1 MSFRRPLTRVLA
13 VVAVASV
20 FAVLTPSAALAAPH
34 DLDQDG
40 IRYEPYTWNFSSAP
54 FGVVSASY
62 SASGTTYTDAFD
74 SSAFS
79 VWSENELGESTDV
92 PTAASC
98 TNAQLTEADAGDLL
112 VSCDSVMSTI
122 GLTLQGEARIY
133 APGDMVRTLV
143 MVSNPTTSPI
153 GFSWSFDVDFYGGPA
168 QRATST
174 TPQLGEVEATATD
187 TWVYNAEDVS
197 LNSTLAWGM
206 TDAGL
211 PVERVREF
219 DSNQVVVVSDT
230 DVDGTQNTLEPG
242 ESLAFA
248 FFQKL
253 DPAGTAASRSELEP
267 NSDGLFLGADENLT
281 PTDDLGA
288 TGVSSTEAIQAAT
301 AEFAEFSERLSR
313 GIPEGVTVANWQ
325 PLPEAA
331 EDPELAVTGTN
342 NAVVITASI
351 LAAVLLLGGVVL
363 LVLRR
368 RSRAREPQ

>member
-13 VVAVASV
+13 VVAVTSV

-79 VWSENELGESTDV
+79 VWSENELGESTDA
-92 PTAASC
+92 PTAVSC
-98 TNAQLTEADAGDLL
+98 PNAQLTAADAGDFL
-112 VSCDSVMSTI
+112 VSCDSVTSTI
-122 GLTLQGEARIY
+122 GLTLEGEARIY

-143 MVSNPTTSPI
+143 VVSNPTPSPI
-153 GFSWSFDVDFYGGPA
+153 GFSWSFDVDFYGGTA

-174 TPQLGEVEATATD
+174 NPQLGEVGAAAVD
-187 TWVYNAEDVS
+187 TWVYNAQDAS
-197 LNSTLAWGM
+197 LNSILAWGT

-219 DSNQVVVVSDT
+219 DSSRVLVVSDT

-242 ESLAFA
+242 ESIAFA

-253 DPAGTAASRSELEP
+253 DPAGTAASRSELVPAVVGSDLEP
-267 NSDGLFLGADENLT
+267 TGGA
-281 PTDDLGA
+281 
-288 TGVSSTEAIQAAT
+288 SSTDAIQAAT
-301 AEFAEFSERLSR
+301 AEFAEFSQRLSR
-313 GIPEGVTVANWQ
+313 GIPDELAVANWQ
-325 PLPEAA
+325 PSSSDEVEA
-331 EDPELAVTGTN
+331 DPELAYTGTN
-342 NAVVITASI
+342 NAVVIGASI

-368 RSRAREPQ
+368 RSRGREPQ